1 MALLL
6 LYAIIILFFLYWRII
21 TQVEHNNSQ
30 EGIHDDNIY
39 AFVHIFARIMSV
51 ISTKL
56 SACHCLCLLC
66 CRQET
71 FIIYAAISSEE

>member
-1 MALLL
+1 MASLLV
-6 LYAIIILFFLYWRII
+6 YAMYFYSII

-30 EGIHDDNIY
+30 VGIHDDNIY
-39 AFVHIFARIMSV
+39 AFAHIFARIMSV

-66 CRQET
+66 SRQET
-71 FIIYAAISSEE
+71 FIIYAAISIVKNELHI